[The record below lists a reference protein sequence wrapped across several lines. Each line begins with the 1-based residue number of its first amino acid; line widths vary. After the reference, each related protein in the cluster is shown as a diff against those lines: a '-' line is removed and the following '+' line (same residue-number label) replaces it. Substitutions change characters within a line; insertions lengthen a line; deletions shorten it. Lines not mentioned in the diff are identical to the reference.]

1 MRVTR
6 VIRVGVRVVA
16 VGVHMSRAVR
26 VRVAVV
32 VDQPLHD
39 NPTARQVPVPVVMP
53 REVSERADDEQRR
66 DQGSEGVGPPH
77 AIRRGQARDLTGRRP
92 GPNGSGREG
101 WPALAFATAAESPSR
116 SLPSPHNHPVSM
128 SRTCR
133 GAPAKPWITGSSL
146 RGAPRSHTLAKRYS
160 PSRQTAS
167 VTFSTVNSSATRGQ
181 R

>member
-1 MRVTR
+1 MRVIR
-6 VIRVGVRVVA
+6 VIRVGVRMFA
-16 VGVHMSRAVR
+16 VGVRMPRAVR
-26 VRVAVV
+26 MRVAVV

-39 NPTARQVPVPVVMP
+39 DATARQVPVPIVMP

-66 DQGSEGVGPPH
+66 DQSSEGVGM
-77 AIRRGQARDLTGRRP
+77 
-92 GPNGSGREG
+92 
-101 WPALAFATAAESPSR
+101 
-116 SLPSPHNHPVSM
+116 PHNHPVSI

-146 RGAPRSHTLAKRYS
+146 RGALRSHTLAKRYS

-167 VTFSTVNSSATRGQ
+167 VTFSTVSSSATRGQ